1 MKKLSLYLTLAF
13 AGLFM
18 ASCGP
23 EDNEFAGL
31 KVANPD
37 EAVVIPGITAGEM
50 GVIDLNDVELSDE
63 LYIQAF
69 TVPETTI
76 PGGTTLSKGEV
87 VFEDGTVLPA
97 TVDGKVSSKVL
108 SDYVS
113 SIYGLRPLPRRVI
126 GTVYLYA
133 VQNGAVVKVNAGT
146 ITSQAIPHAPE
157 IESNYFI
164 TGSINGWDNTSRTY
178 VVTND
183 GSDPYENPTFGI
195 TINVDA
201 LQGNALV
208 FKLTPESGLGGDWS
222 KCLCA
227 ADEEGKFNYNNQ
239 GGDFWVPAPTAEAK
253 YLRLTFNML
262 DQTWSYEYIAFEPFI
277 YEIGNESGWKESHPL
292 ASNGDGTYTGF
303 VYLNGEFKFKPNADN
318 WTDDWEWDGDGKIS
332 VNGQGNVPAATGLHR
347 IDVDI
352 VNLTYT
358 LSKIDFVDM
367 IGDATA
373 GGWGNGTV
381 LTWDDAEGCF
391 SVITSIAAQGTV
403 KFRGNGTWDNFDGNW
418 GGTLADLINGSNDNC
433 EPTVRGENVKVRF
446 YAKGNCY
453 ATMEEVH

>member
-1 MKKLSLYLTLAF
+1 MTMLSAVLLLVGCSGNEY
-13 AGLFM
+13 
-18 ASCGP
+18 
-23 EDNEFAGL
+23 EDWQS
-31 KVANPD
+31 PQSHD
-37 EAVVIPGITAGEM
+37 EDDAIVIPGLTASPV
-50 GVIDLNDVELSDE
+50 GVINFNDITLSDNFD
-63 LYIQAF
+63 LQAY
-69 TVPETTI
+69 V
-76 PGGTTLSKGEV
+76 LSGVLPDGYVIRTATME
-87 VFEDGTVLPA
+87 FDEGTVDA
-97 TVDGKVSSKVL
+97 DAEGMVSSKALCNYFGSVFG
-108 SDYVS
+108 V
-113 SIYGLRPLPRRVI
+113 RPVEREAVARVK
-126 GTVYLYA
+126 L
-133 VQNGAVVKVNAGT
+133 VVMIDGVATNVDAGT
-146 ITSQAIPHAPE
+146 ITVKAIPQAPE
-157 IESNYFI
+157 IESNYYI
-164 TGSINGWDNTSRTY
+164 TGNINGWINSDRTY

-201 LQGNALV
+201 LQGNALE

-222 KCLCA
+222 KCICS
-227 ADEEGKFNYNNQ
+227 ADEEGKFNYNNV
-239 GGDFWVPAPTAEAK
+239 GGNFWVPAPSNTDK

-262 DQTWSYEYIAFEPFI
+262 DKTWSYEYIAFAPFI
-277 YEIGNESGWKESHPL
+277 YEIGNEGGWSENHPL

-373 GGWGNGTV
+373 GGWDNGTV

>member
-1 MKKLSLYLTLAF
+1 MKKLMTMLSAVLLLVGCSGNEY
-13 AGLFM
+13 
-18 ASCGP
+18 
-23 EDNEFAGL
+23 EDWQS
-31 KVANPD
+31 PQSHD
-37 EAVVIPGITAGEM
+37 EDDAIVIPGLTASPV
-50 GVIDLNDVELSDE
+50 GVINFNDITLSDDFD
-63 LYIQAF
+63 LQAY
-69 TVPETTI
+69 V
-76 PGGTTLSKGEV
+76 LSGVLPDGYVIRTATME
-87 VFEDGTVLPA
+87 FDEGTVDA
-97 TVDGKVSSKVL
+97 DAEGMVSSKALCNYFGSV
-108 SDYVS
+108 
-113 SIYGLRPLPRRVI
+113 YGVRPVEREAVARVK
-126 GTVYLYA
+126 L
-133 VQNGAVVKVNAGT
+133 VVMIDGVATNVDAGT
-146 ITSQAIPHAPE
+146 ITVKAIPQAPE
-157 IESNYFI
+157 IESNYYI
-164 TGSINGWDNTSRTY
+164 TGNINGWINSDRTY

-201 LQGNALV
+201 LQGNALE

-222 KCLCA
+222 KCICS
-227 ADEEGKFNYNNQ
+227 ADEEGKFNYNNV
-239 GGDFWVPAPTAEAK
+239 GGNFWVPAPSNTDK

-262 DQTWSYEYIAFEPFI
+262 DKTWSYEYIAFAPFI
-277 YEIGNESGWKESHPL
+277 YEIGNEGGWSENHPL

-373 GGWGNGTV
+373 GGWNNGTV

>member
-1 MKKLSLYLTLAF
+1 MKKLMTMLSAVLLLVGCSGNEY
-13 AGLFM
+13 
-18 ASCGP
+18 
-23 EDNEFAGL
+23 EDWQS
-31 KVANPD
+31 PQSHD
-37 EAVVIPGITAGEM
+37 EDDAIVIPGLTASPVGIINFNDIT
-50 GVIDLNDVELSDE
+50 LSDDFD
-63 LYIQAF
+63 LQAY
-69 TVPETTI
+69 V
-76 PGGTTLSKGEV
+76 LSGVLPDGYVIRTATME
-87 VFEDGTVLPA
+87 FDEGTVDA
-97 TVDGKVSSKVL
+97 DAEGMVSSKALCNYFGSVFG
-108 SDYVS
+108 V
-113 SIYGLRPLPRRVI
+113 RPVEREAVARVK
-126 GTVYLYA
+126 L
-133 VQNGAVVKVNAGT
+133 VVMIDGVATNVDAGT
-146 ITSQAIPHAPE
+146 ITVKAIPQAPE
-157 IESNYFI
+157 IESNYYI
-164 TGSINGWDNTSRTY
+164 TGNINGWINSDRTY

-201 LQGNALV
+201 LQGNALE

-222 KCLCA
+222 KCICS
-227 ADEEGKFNYNNQ
+227 ADEEGKFNYNNV
-239 GGDFWVPAPTAEAK
+239 GGNFWVPAPSNTDK

-262 DQTWSYEYIAFEPFI
+262 DKTWSYEYIAFAPFI
-277 YEIGNESGWKESHPL
+277 YEIGNEGGWSENHPL

-373 GGWGNGTV
+373 GGWNNGTV

>member
-1 MKKLSLYLTLAF
+1 MTMLSAVLLLVGCSGNEY
-13 AGLFM
+13 
-18 ASCGP
+18 
-23 EDNEFAGL
+23 EDWQS
-31 KVANPD
+31 PQSHD
-37 EAVVIPGITAGEM
+37 EDDAIVIPGLTASPV
-50 GVIDLNDVELSDE
+50 GVINFNDITLSDNFD
-63 LYIQAF
+63 LQAY
-69 TVPETTI
+69 V
-76 PGGTTLSKGEV
+76 LSGVLPDGYVIRTATME
-87 VFEDGTVLPA
+87 FDEGTVDA
-97 TVDGKVSSKVL
+97 DAEGMVSSKALCNYFGSVFG
-108 SDYVS
+108 V
-113 SIYGLRPLPRRVI
+113 RPVEREAVARVK
-126 GTVYLYA
+126 L
-133 VQNGAVVKVNAGT
+133 VVMIDGVATNVDAGT
-146 ITSQAIPHAPE
+146 ITVKAIPQAPE
-157 IESNYFI
+157 IESNYYI
-164 TGSINGWDNTSRTY
+164 TGNINGWINSDRTY

-201 LQGNALV
+201 LQGNALE

-227 ADEEGKFNYNNQ
+227 ADEEGKFNYNNV
-239 GGDFWVPAPTAEAK
+239 GGNFWVPAPSNTDK

-262 DQTWSYEYIAFEPFI
+262 DKTWSYEYIAFAPFI
-277 YEIGNESGWKESHPL
+277 YEIGNEGGWSENHPL

-358 LSKIDFVDM
+358 ISKIDFVDM

-373 GGWGNGTV
+373 GGWNNGTV

>member
-1 MKKLSLYLTLAF
+1 MKKLMTMLSAVLLLVGCSGNEY
-13 AGLFM
+13 
-18 ASCGP
+18 
-23 EDNEFAGL
+23 EDWQS
-31 KVANPD
+31 PQSHD
-37 EAVVIPGITAGEM
+37 EDDAIVIPGLTASPV
-50 GVIDLNDVELSDE
+50 GVINFNDITLSDDFD
-63 LYIQAF
+63 LQAY
-69 TVPETTI
+69 V
-76 PGGTTLSKGEV
+76 LSGVLPDGYVIRTATME
-87 VFEDGTVLPA
+87 FDEGTVDA
-97 TVDGKVSSKVL
+97 DAEGMVSSKALCNYFGSV
-108 SDYVS
+108 
-113 SIYGLRPLPRRVI
+113 YGVRPVEREAVARVK
-126 GTVYLYA
+126 L
-133 VQNGAVVKVNAGT
+133 VVMIDGVATNVDAGT
-146 ITSQAIPHAPE
+146 ITVKAIPQAPE
-157 IESNYFI
+157 IESNYYI
-164 TGSINGWDNTSRTY
+164 TGNINGWINSDRTY

-201 LQGNALV
+201 LQGNALE

-222 KCLCA
+222 KCICS
-227 ADEEGKFNYNNQ
+227 ADEEGKFNYNNV
-239 GGDFWVPAPTAEAK
+239 GGNFWVPAPSNTDK

-262 DQTWSYEYIAFEPFI
+262 DKTWSYEYIAFAPFI
-277 YEIGNESGWKESHPL
+277 YEIGNEGGWSENHPL

-332 VNGQGNVPAATGLHR
+332 VNGQGNVPAATGLLR

-373 GGWGNGTV
+373 GGWNNGTV

>member
-1 MKKLSLYLTLAF
+1 MKKLMTMLSAVLLLVGCSGNEY
-13 AGLFM
+13 
-18 ASCGP
+18 
-23 EDNEFAGL
+23 EDWQS
-31 KVANPD
+31 PQSHD
-37 EAVVIPGITAGEM
+37 EDDAIVIPGLTASPV
-50 GVIDLNDVELSDE
+50 GVINFNDITLSDDFD
-63 LYIQAF
+63 LQAY
-69 TVPETTI
+69 V
-76 PGGTTLSKGEV
+76 LSGVLPDGYVIRTATME
-87 VFEDGTVLPA
+87 FDEGTVDA
-97 TVDGKVSSKVL
+97 DAEGMVSSKALCNYFGSV
-108 SDYVS
+108 
-113 SIYGLRPLPRRVI
+113 YGVRPVEREAVARVK
-126 GTVYLYA
+126 L
-133 VQNGAVVKVNAGT
+133 VVMIDGVATNVDAGT
-146 ITSQAIPHAPE
+146 ITVKAIPQAPE
-157 IESNYFI
+157 IESNYYI
-164 TGSINGWDNTSRTY
+164 TGNINGWINSDRTY

-195 TINVDA
+195 TISVDVLNGGA
-201 LQGNALV
+201 LE

-222 KCLCA
+222 KCICS
-227 ADEEGKFNYNNQ
+227 ADEEGKFNYNNV
-239 GGDFWVPAPTAEAK
+239 GGNFWVPAPSNTDK

-262 DQTWSYEYIAFEPFI
+262 DKTWSYEYIAFAPFI
-277 YEIGNESGWKESHPL
+277 YEIGNEGGWSENHPL

-373 GGWGNGTV
+373 GGWNNGTM

>member
-1 MKKLSLYLTLAF
+1 MKKLMTMLSAVLLLVGCSGNEY
-13 AGLFM
+13 
-18 ASCGP
+18 
-23 EDNEFAGL
+23 EDWQS
-31 KVANPD
+31 PQSHD
-37 EAVVIPGITAGEM
+37 EDDAIVIPGLTASPV
-50 GVIDLNDVELSDE
+50 GVINFNDITLSDDFD
-63 LYIQAF
+63 LQAY
-69 TVPETTI
+69 V
-76 PGGTTLSKGEV
+76 LSGVLPDGYVIRTATME
-87 VFEDGTVLPA
+87 FDEGTVDA
-97 TVDGKVSSKVL
+97 DAEGMVSSKALCNYFGSVFG
-108 SDYVS
+108 V
-113 SIYGLRPLPRRVI
+113 RPVEREAVARVK
-126 GTVYLYA
+126 L
-133 VQNGAVVKVNAGT
+133 VVMIDGVATNVDAGT
-146 ITSQAIPHAPE
+146 ITVKAIPQAPE
-157 IESNYFI
+157 IESNYYI
-164 TGSINGWDNTSRTY
+164 TGNINGWINSDRTY

-201 LQGNALV
+201 LQGNALE

-227 ADEEGKFNYNNQ
+227 ADEEGKFNYNNV
-239 GGDFWVPAPTAEAK
+239 GGNFWVPAPSNTDK

-262 DQTWSYEYIAFEPFI
+262 DKTWSYEYIAFAPFI
-277 YEIGNESGWKESHPL
+277 YEIGNEGGWSENHPL

-358 LSKIDFVDM
+358 ISKIDFVDM

-373 GGWGNGTV
+373 GGWNNGTV

>member
-1 MKKLSLYLTLAF
+1 MTMLSAVLLLVGCSGNEY
-13 AGLFM
+13 
-18 ASCGP
+18 
-23 EDNEFAGL
+23 EDWQS
-31 KVANPD
+31 PQSHD
-37 EAVVIPGITAGEM
+37 EDDAIVIPGLTASPV
-50 GVIDLNDVELSDE
+50 GVINFNDITLSDNFD
-63 LYIQAF
+63 LQAY
-69 TVPETTI
+69 V
-76 PGGTTLSKGEV
+76 LSGVLPDGYVIRTATME
-87 VFEDGTVLPA
+87 FDEGTVDA
-97 TVDGKVSSKVL
+97 DAEGMVSSKALCNYFGSVFG
-108 SDYVS
+108 V
-113 SIYGLRPLPRRVI
+113 RPVEREAVARVK
-126 GTVYLYA
+126 L
-133 VQNGAVVKVNAGT
+133 VVMIDGVATNVDAGT
-146 ITSQAIPHAPE
+146 ITVKAIPQAPE
-157 IESNYFI
+157 IESNYYI
-164 TGSINGWDNTSRTY
+164 TGNINGWINSDRTY

-201 LQGNALV
+201 LQGNALE

-222 KCLCA
+222 KCICS
-227 ADEEGKFNYNNQ
+227 ADEEGKFNYNNV
-239 GGDFWVPAPTAEAK
+239 GGNFWVPAPSNTDK

-262 DQTWSYEYIAFEPFI
+262 DKTWSYEYIAFAPFI
-277 YEIGNESGWKESHPL
+277 YEIGNEGGWSENHPL

-373 GGWGNGTV
+373 GGWNNGTV

>member
-1 MKKLSLYLTLAF
+1 MTMLSAVLLLVGCSGNEY
-13 AGLFM
+13 
-18 ASCGP
+18 
-23 EDNEFAGL
+23 EDWQS
-31 KVANPD
+31 PQSHD
-37 EAVVIPGITAGEM
+37 EDDAIVIPGLTASPV
-50 GVIDLNDVELSDE
+50 GVINFNDITLSDDFD
-63 LYIQAF
+63 LQAY
-69 TVPETTI
+69 V
-76 PGGTTLSKGEV
+76 LSGVLPDGYVIRTATME
-87 VFEDGTVLPA
+87 FDEGTVDA
-97 TVDGKVSSKVL
+97 DAEGMVSSKALCNYFGSVFG
-108 SDYVS
+108 V
-113 SIYGLRPLPRRVI
+113 RPVEREAVARVK
-126 GTVYLYA
+126 L
-133 VQNGAVVKVNAGT
+133 VVMIDGVATNVDAGT
-146 ITSQAIPHAPE
+146 ITVKAIPQAPE
-157 IESNYFI
+157 IESNYYI
-164 TGSINGWDNTSRTY
+164 TGNINGWINSDRTY

-201 LQGNALV
+201 LQGNALE

-222 KCLCA
+222 KCICS
-227 ADEEGKFNYNNQ
+227 ADEEGKFNYNNV
-239 GGDFWVPAPTAEAK
+239 GGNFWVPAPSNTDK

-262 DQTWSYEYIAFEPFI
+262 DKTWSYEYIAFAPFI
-277 YEIGNESGWKESHPL
+277 YEIGNEGGWSENHPL

-373 GGWGNGTV
+373 GGWNNGTV

-433 EPTVRGENVKVRF
+433 EPTVRGENVKVCF

>member
-1 MKKLSLYLTLAF
+1 MKKLMTMLSAVLLLVGCSGNEY
-13 AGLFM
+13 
-18 ASCGP
+18 
-23 EDNEFAGL
+23 EDWQS
-31 KVANPD
+31 PQSHD
-37 EAVVIPGITAGEM
+37 EDDAIVIPGLTASPV
-50 GVIDLNDVELSDE
+50 GVINFNDITLSDDFD
-63 LYIQAF
+63 LQAY
-69 TVPETTI
+69 V
-76 PGGTTLSKGEV
+76 LSGVLPDGYVIRTATME
-87 VFEDGTVLPA
+87 FDEGTVDA
-97 TVDGKVSSKVL
+97 DAEGMVSSKALCNYFGSVFG
-108 SDYVS
+108 V
-113 SIYGLRPLPRRVI
+113 RPVEREAVARVK
-126 GTVYLYA
+126 L
-133 VQNGAVVKVNAGT
+133 VVMIDGVATNVDAGT
-146 ITSQAIPHAPE
+146 ITVKAIPQAPE
-157 IESNYFI
+157 IESNYYI
-164 TGSINGWDNTSRTY
+164 TGNINGWINSDRTY

-201 LQGNALV
+201 LQGNALE

-222 KCLCA
+222 KCICS
-227 ADEEGKFNYNNQ
+227 ADEEGKFNYNNV
-239 GGDFWVPAPTAEAK
+239 GGNFWVPAPSNTDK

-262 DQTWSYEYIAFEPFI
+262 DKTWSYEYIAFAPFI
-277 YEIGNESGWKESHPL
+277 YEIGNEGGWSENHPL

-373 GGWGNGTV
+373 GGWNNGTV

>member
-1 MKKLSLYLTLAF
+1 MTMLSAVLLLVGCSGNEY
-13 AGLFM
+13 
-18 ASCGP
+18 
-23 EDNEFAGL
+23 EDWQS
-31 KVANPD
+31 PQSHD
-37 EAVVIPGITAGEM
+37 EDDAIVIPGLTASPV
-50 GVIDLNDVELSDE
+50 GVINFNDITLSDNFD
-63 LYIQAF
+63 LQAY
-69 TVPETTI
+69 V
-76 PGGTTLSKGEV
+76 LSGVLPDGYVIRTATME
-87 VFEDGTVLPA
+87 FDEGTVDA
-97 TVDGKVSSKVL
+97 DAEGMVSSKALCNYFGSV
-108 SDYVS
+108 
-113 SIYGLRPLPRRVI
+113 YGVRPVEREAVARVK
-126 GTVYLYA
+126 L
-133 VQNGAVVKVNAGT
+133 VVMIDGVATNVDAGT
-146 ITSQAIPHAPE
+146 ITVKAIPQAPE
-157 IESNYFI
+157 IESNYYI
-164 TGSINGWDNTSRTY
+164 TGNINGWINSDRTY

-201 LQGNALV
+201 LQGNALE

-222 KCLCA
+222 KCICS
-227 ADEEGKFNYNNQ
+227 ADEEGKFNYNNV
-239 GGDFWVPAPTAEAK
+239 GGNFWVPAPSNTDK

-262 DQTWSYEYIAFEPFI
+262 DKTWSYEYIAFAPFI
-277 YEIGNESGWKESHPL
+277 YEIGNEGGWSENHPL

-373 GGWGNGTV
+373 GGWNNGTV

>member
-1 MKKLSLYLTLAF
+1 MKKFMTMLSAVLLLVGCSGNEY
-13 AGLFM
+13 
-18 ASCGP
+18 
-23 EDNEFAGL
+23 EDWQS
-31 KVANPD
+31 PQSH
-37 EAVVIPGITAGEM
+37 EAEDAIVIPGLSASAVD
-50 GVIDLNDVELSDE
+50 VINFNDVTLSDDFD
-63 LYIQAF
+63 LIAY
-69 TVPETTI
+69 
-76 PGGTTLSKGEV
+76 TLSGNLP
-87 VFEDGTVLPA
+87 DGFSVMKAIMEFDGA
-97 TVDGKVSSKVL
+97 TIDANAEGKVSSKAL
-108 SDYVS
+108 CDYFGSV
-113 SIYGLRPLPRRVI
+113 YGVRPVEREANAKVI
-126 GTVYLYA
+126 LNVM
-133 VQNGAVVKVNAGT
+133 VNGVATNVDAGT
-146 ITSQAIPHAPE
+146 ITVKAIPQAPE
-157 IESNYFI
+157 IESNYYI
-164 TGSINGWDNTSRTY
+164 TGTINGWKNSDNTY

-195 TINVDA
+195 TISVDK
-201 LQGNALV
+201 LQGNALE
-208 FKLTPESGLGGDWS
+208 FKLTPESKIGTEDWNS
-222 KCLCA
+222 CLA
-227 ADEEGKFNYNNQ
+227 AANEEGKFNYNNV
-239 GGDFWVPAPTAEAK
+239 GGNFWVPAAPAEAK

-262 DQTWSYEYIAFEPFI
+262 DQTWSYEYIAFAPYI
-277 YEIGNESGWKESHPL
+277 YEIGGESGWSESHPL
-292 ASNGDGTYTGF
+292 ASNNDGTYTGF

-318 WTDDWEWDGDGKIS
+318 WTDDWEWDGDGKIN
-332 VNGQGNVPAATGLHR
+332 VNGRGNVPAATGLHR

-373 GGWGNGTV
+373 GGWNNGTV

>member
-1 MKKLSLYLTLAF
+1 MKKLMTMLSAVLLLVGCSGNEY
-13 AGLFM
+13 
-18 ASCGP
+18 
-23 EDNEFAGL
+23 EDWQS
-31 KVANPD
+31 PQSHD
-37 EAVVIPGITAGEM
+37 EDDAIVIPGLTASPV
-50 GVIDLNDVELSDE
+50 GVINFNDITLSDDFD
-63 LYIQAF
+63 LQAY
-69 TVPETTI
+69 V
-76 PGGTTLSKGEV
+76 LSGVLPDGYVIRTATME
-87 VFEDGTVLPA
+87 FDEGTVDA
-97 TVDGKVSSKVL
+97 DAEGMVSSKALCNYFGSVFG
-108 SDYVS
+108 V
-113 SIYGLRPLPRRVI
+113 RPVEREAVARVK
-126 GTVYLYA
+126 L
-133 VQNGAVVKVNAGT
+133 VVMIDGVATNVDAGT
-146 ITSQAIPHAPE
+146 ITVKAIPQAPE
-157 IESNYFI
+157 IESNYYI
-164 TGSINGWDNTSRTY
+164 TGNINGWINSDRTY

-201 LQGNALV
+201 LQGNALE

-222 KCLCA
+222 KCICS
-227 ADEEGKFNYNNQ
+227 ADEEGKFNYNNV
-239 GGDFWVPAPTAEAK
+239 GGNFWVPAPSNTDK

-262 DQTWSYEYIAFEPFI
+262 DKTWSYEYIAFAPFI
-277 YEIGNESGWKESHPL
+277 YEIGNEGGWSENHPL

-373 GGWGNGTV
+373 GGWDNGTV

>member
-1 MKKLSLYLTLAF
+1 MKKLMTMLSAVLLLVGCSGNEY
-13 AGLFM
+13 
-18 ASCGP
+18 
-23 EDNEFAGL
+23 EDWQS
-31 KVANPD
+31 PQSHD
-37 EAVVIPGITAGEM
+37 EDDAIVIPGLTASPV
-50 GVIDLNDVELSDE
+50 GVINFNDITLSDDFD
-63 LYIQAF
+63 LQAY
-69 TVPETTI
+69 V
-76 PGGTTLSKGEV
+76 LSGVLPDGYVIRTATME
-87 VFEDGTVLPA
+87 FDEGTVDA
-97 TVDGKVSSKVL
+97 DAEGMVSSKALCNYFGSV
-108 SDYVS
+108 
-113 SIYGLRPLPRRVI
+113 YGVRPVEREAVARVK
-126 GTVYLYA
+126 L
-133 VQNGAVVKVNAGT
+133 VVMIDGVATNVDAGT
-146 ITSQAIPHAPE
+146 ITVKAIPQAPE
-157 IESNYFI
+157 IESNYYI
-164 TGSINGWDNTSRTY
+164 TGNINGWINSDRTY

-201 LQGNALV
+201 LQGNALE

-222 KCLCA
+222 KCICS
-227 ADEEGKFNYNNQ
+227 ADEEGKFNYNNV
-239 GGDFWVPAPTAEAK
+239 GGNFWVPAPSNTDK

-262 DQTWSYEYIAFEPFI
+262 DKTWSYEYIAFAPFI
-277 YEIGNESGWKESHPL
+277 YEIGNEGGWSENHPL

-318 WTDDWEWDGDGKIS
+318 WTDDWEWDGDGKIN

-373 GGWGNGTV
+373 GGWNNGTV